1 MDNQIKIGFDLDGVI
16 IDKPPLIS
24 KGLLEWLVRSHQN
37 KKLAYRYPPLPE
49 RLVRWLSHHPLLR
62 PAIKENLEFIKKI
75 AKNKKYKLYLI
86 SGRYSFLAGRTQ
98 QWLKKYQIYN
108 LFEGVFINLKN
119 EQPYLFKTK
128 KIKELKINLYIDDD
142 QPLSEYLIKSAR
154 QVKVY
159 CFDQRRE
166 RKAKSQIHFINSLKE
181 IFKK

>member
-37 KKLAYRYPPLPE
+37 KKLAYRYPLLPE

-98 QWLKKYQIYN
+98 QWLKKHQIYN
-108 LFEGVFINLKN
+108 LFEGIFINLKN
-119 EQPYLFKTK
+119 EQPHLFKTQKIKSLRIDIFIDDDLPLVKHLK
-128 KIKELKINLYIDDD
+128 KEVKKTKIIHIQKFSKELKRTLCDY
-142 QPLSEYLIKSAR
+142 
-154 QVKVY
+154 
-159 CFDQRRE
+159 
-166 RKAKSQIHFINSLKE
+166 
-181 IFKK
+181 